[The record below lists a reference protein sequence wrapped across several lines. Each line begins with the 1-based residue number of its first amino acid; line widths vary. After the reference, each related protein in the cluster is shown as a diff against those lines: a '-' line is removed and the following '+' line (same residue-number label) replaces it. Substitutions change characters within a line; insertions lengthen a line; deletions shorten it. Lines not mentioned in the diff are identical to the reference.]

1 MRLDSSERALKALVI
16 FLGVLIL
23 GGVVVIGLT
32 IYQRASAPSAET
44 TRIDAP
50 PAAAPAGFGVRR
62 LALPQGADVV
72 EAVAEGERLVL
83 IVALPD
89 GAQRVI
95 VLDLASGAEIGRVDL
110 EWTE

>member
-1 MRLDSSERALKALVI
+1 MRLDSSLGALKALVI
-16 FLGVLIL
+16 FLGLLIV

-32 IYQRASAPSAET
+32 IYQRATAPDGES
-44 TRIDAP
+44 
-50 PAAAPAGFGVRR
+50 AAPEALPAVAAAGFGTRR
-62 LALPQGADVV
+62 IGLPQGADLV
-72 EAVAEGERLVL
+72 EAMAEGERLIL

-95 VLDLASGAEIGRVDL
+95 VLDLASGAELGRVDL